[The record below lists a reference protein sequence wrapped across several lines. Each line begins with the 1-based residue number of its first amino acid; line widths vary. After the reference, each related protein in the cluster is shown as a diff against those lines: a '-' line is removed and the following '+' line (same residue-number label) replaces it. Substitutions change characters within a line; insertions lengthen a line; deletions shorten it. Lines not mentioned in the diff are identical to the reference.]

1 MAIFKIFF
9 SRPKIIKDFNHHPE
23 FDIQLI
29 SGSLKAGD
37 RFCLYETHHDFWF
50 TVLEVK
56 KGTVLTIVVDRSIS
70 YFNWHKGTIVDT
82 ENSEAGRKFGYRTRD
97 AQRLYHPSVL
107 NEKATEDS
115 STKEAFTDDSQEFQ
129 EAYEKAL
136 KQNEQFESQLYE
148 AHMERKKLRI
158 FEQTI
163 SEAYAAFSIRNYK
176 LVVQLLEPF
185 ENELT
190 DAQHAKLD
198 YARRK
203 NI

>member
-1 MAIFKIFF
+1 MAIFKILF
-9 SRPKIIKDFNHHPE
+9 SRPKIIKDFDHHPE
-23 FDIQLI
+23 FDIQLV

-37 RFCLYETHHDFWF
+37 KFCLFETHHDFWF
-50 TVLEVK
+50 TVLEVR
-56 KGTVLTIVVDRSIS
+56 KGPVSTIVVDQSIS
-70 YFNWHKGTIVDT
+70 SINWHQGTIVDT
-82 ENSEAGRKFGYRTRD
+82 ENPEAGRKFGYRTRD

-107 NEKATEDS
+107 NDKAKKNS
-115 STKEAFTDDSQEFQ
+115 STNQVFTDDSQEFQ

-136 KQNEQFESQLYE
+136 NRNKQFKSKLFEI
-148 AHMERKKLRI
+148 HMERKKLRN

-163 SEAYAAFSIRNYK
+163 SEAYAAFSMRNYK

-203 NI
+203 NL